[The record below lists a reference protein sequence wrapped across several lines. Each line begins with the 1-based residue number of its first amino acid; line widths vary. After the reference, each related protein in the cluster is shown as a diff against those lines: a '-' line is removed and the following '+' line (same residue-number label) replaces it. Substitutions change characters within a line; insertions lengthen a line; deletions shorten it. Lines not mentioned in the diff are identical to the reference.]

1 MAAISNLY
9 IDQGSDYQITVSMTG
24 ADGSALNLTG
34 ASFLAQLR
42 RSHGS
47 STVQGTFSTAHD
59 STGGNLTLTLT
70 DTVSASIAE
79 GRYFYDVLMTD
90 NVGSK
95 TRVLEGQ
102 VTVTP
107 SVSRS

>member
-9 IDQGSDYQITVSMTG
+9 IDQGSDFQITVSMTG
-24 ADGSALNLTG
+24 ADGTALNLTG

-47 STVQGTFSTAHD
+47 STVAGTFSTSHD
-59 STGGNLTLTLT
+59 STGGNLTLMLT
-70 DTVSASIAE
+70 DTVSAGISE

-90 NVGSK
+90 NSGSK

-102 VTVTP
+102 ATITP